1 MSDLIYDNIAD
12 FYKLFGDP
20 TRIRILY
27 TLLENELCVGCLATA
42 LGMTQSAVSHQ
53 LKILRQGSL
62 VKCRKDGKNTIY
74 SLDDSHVVTLLR
86 QGLEH
91 VKHRRQVYGGNGL

>member
-1 MSDLIYDNIAD
+1 MNDELVYDNIAD
-12 FYKLFGDP
+12 FYKLFGDT

-27 TLLENELCVGCLATA
+27 TLLEGELCVGCLAST

-53 LKILRQGSL
+53 LKVLRQGGL
-62 VKCRKDGKNTIY
+62 VKYRRDGKNTIY
-74 SLDDSHVVTLLR
+74 SLDDSHVVTMLQ

-91 VKHRRQVYGGNGL
+91 VRHKR